1 MLLGDKH
8 DEYPE
13 LWRLIIIIWV
23 VFVTQAKVE
32 RGFSE
37 NKNQVYTN
45 AGELNIE
52 VIILYK
58 Q

>member
-1 MLLGDKH
+1 MLGDKH